1 MNHYHISSITE
12 VYEDSFTEG
21 ESRMVNSYEL
31 DQIIYAVTPF
41 EAIKEYMKNN
51 YVLRDFNPSN
61 FQLDWD
67 KDNVIHTSFL
77 VESLGEYGDSV
88 QYGESIPSQ
97 DTIEQWK
104 QGNKVLYSNNT
115 TITINELVPV
125 DLSFTFKP

>member
-21 ESRMVNSYEL
+21 ESRMVNSYVL

-51 YVLRDFNPSN
+51 YVLRDFNPNN
-61 FQLDWD
+61 FALDD
-67 KDNVIHTSFL
+67 YKDNVIHTSFL
-77 VESLGEYGDSV
+77 VESLGE
-88 QYGESIPSQ
+88 YGESIPSQ

-104 QGNKVLYSNNT
+104 QGNKVLYSNHT
-115 TITINELVPV
+115 TLYVKELVPV